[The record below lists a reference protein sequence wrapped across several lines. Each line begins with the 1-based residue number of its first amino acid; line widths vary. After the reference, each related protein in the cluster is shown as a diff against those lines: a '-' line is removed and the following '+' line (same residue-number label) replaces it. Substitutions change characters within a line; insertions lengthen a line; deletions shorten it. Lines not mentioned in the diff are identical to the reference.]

1 MQMKMAYL
9 VKVSNSKI
17 RHHCLDL
24 TETQMQKE
32 KWESFIMKKK
42 QKRERKLQVC
52 LIGGC
57 WHGEG
62 GIMLTR

>member
-17 RHHCLDL
+17 RHHCLHL
-24 TETQMQKE
+24 TETQMQIE

-42 QKRERKLQVC
+42 AKERER
-52 LIGGC
+52 
-57 WHGEG
+57 EG
-62 GIMLTR
+62 FKSAGLEVVGMQKVELC

>member
-17 RHHCLDL
+17 RHHCLHL
-24 TETQMQKE
+24 TETQMQIE

-42 QKRERKLQVC
+42 QRRER
-52 LIGGC
+52 
-57 WHGEG
+57 EG
-62 GIMLTR
+62 FKSA